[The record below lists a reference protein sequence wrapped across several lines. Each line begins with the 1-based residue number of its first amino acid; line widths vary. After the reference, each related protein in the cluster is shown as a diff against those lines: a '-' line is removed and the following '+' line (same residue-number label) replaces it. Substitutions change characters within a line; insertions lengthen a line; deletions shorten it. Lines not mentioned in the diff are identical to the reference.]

1 MSERDIIILII
12 AISSYIAVM
21 TVLRYF
27 YKKWDK
33 EKAADIKRPK
43 RLKKHQRNGKR
54 EDALIMIFFRFI
66 GRLTLTIIL
75 TGILIII
82 CREITIFPNAAIN
95 AIVQSAIVAL
105 GLLPIVTFK
114 SRKRDDDDDDNEEME
129 ESTESEEV
137 SPDDDPFLYISK
149 LELTEIVTN
158 VTDYEEFGRLET
170 SIDVYEDTYDKHILI
185 KDFSKELY
193 DKYRKGI
200 VLLLAEQ
207 YTEQEIEEHLDDDLL
222 ENYIDNCISIG
233 TKVICKELGITAP
246 KNEDKNRG
254 STLRKTKKWVE

>member
-1 MSERDIIILII
+1 M
-12 AISSYIAVM
+12 V
-21 TVLRYF
+21 
-27 YKKWDK
+27 
-33 EKAADIKRPK
+33 
-43 RLKKHQRNGKR
+43 
-54 EDALIMIFFRFI
+54 FFRFI

-82 CREITIFPNAAIN
+82 SREITIFPDAAIN
-95 AIVQSAIVAL
+95 AIVQCAIVAL

-114 SRKRDDDDDDNEEME
+114 SRKRDDDDNEEME

-158 VTDYEEFGRLET
+158 VTNFEEFGRLQA
-170 SIDVYEDTYDKHILI
+170 SIDVYEDTYDKNILI

-200 VLLLAEQ
+200 FLLLAEQ
-207 YTEQEIEEHLDDDLL
+207 YTEQEIDEHLDDDLL
-222 ENYIDNCISIG
+222 ESYIDSCISIG
-233 TKVICKELGITAP
+233 TKVICKELGITATQVG
-246 KNEDKNRG
+246 DSNRE
-254 STLRKTKKWVE
+254 SKIRKTRKWLE

>member
-1 MSERDIIILII
+1 
-12 AISSYIAVM
+12 
-21 TVLRYF
+21 
-27 YKKWDK
+27 
-33 EKAADIKRPK
+33 
-43 RLKKHQRNGKR
+43 
-54 EDALIMIFFRFI
+54 MIFFRFI

-75 TGILIII
+75 TCILIII
-82 CREITIFPNAAIN
+82 CGGITIFSDAAID
-95 AIVQSAIVAL
+95 AIVKSAIVAL

-114 SRKRDDDDDDNEEME
+114 SKKLDDDTISEAAEQDGEPELLKGYGSRNV
-129 ESTESEEV
+129 STTAKTSAV
-137 SPDDDPFLYISK
+137 TPDDDYCFHLSK

-158 VTDYEEFGRLET
+158 VTDYEEFSRLVA
-170 SIDVYEDTYDKHILI
+170 SIDVYEDTYDKHVLI

-200 VLLLAEQ
+200 FLLLAEQ

-246 KNEDKNRG
+246 KNEDNNRQ
-254 STLRKTKKWVE
+254 SAIRKTKRWAE

>member
-1 MSERDIIILII
+1 
-12 AISSYIAVM
+12 
-21 TVLRYF
+21 
-27 YKKWDK
+27 
-33 EKAADIKRPK
+33 
-43 RLKKHQRNGKR
+43 
-54 EDALIMIFFRFI
+54 MIFFRFI

-149 LELTEIVTN
+149 LELTEVVTN
-158 VTDYEEFGRLET
+158 VTDYEDFGRLES
-170 SIDVYEDTYDKHILI
+170 SIVVYDDNNEKNILVN
-185 KDFSKELY
+185 DFSKELY
-193 DKYRKGI
+193 DKYRRGI
-200 VLLLAEQ
+200 LLSLYKK
-207 YTEQEIEEHLDDDLL
+207 YTEQEIEDHLDDDLL
-222 ENYIDNCISIG
+222 ESYIDSCISIG
-233 TKVICKELGITAP
+233 AKVICKELGITAAQV
-246 KNEDKNRG
+246 EDSNRE
-254 STLRKTKKWVE
+254 SKIRKTRKWVE